1 MLMPRGQAQ
10 ALAIETKR
18 NKVLDWLK
26 SEGFSTSAIIG
37 EVLGFQRSATHK
49 TLKDMEKA
57 GLLQVEQIPAGAGT
71 IAIWGL
77 TAHGSLMATDPED
90 PNPDYSYFEPG
101 RVSPLSVGHALDVQR
116 VRLVLT
122 RQGWTTWHSD
132 RDLHRYGLAK
142 IPDAIARNPN
152 DQLVAVEVE
161 RTTKTEKRYRDIMST
176 YLQMIKTGH
185 IERVQYICPQPGIA
199 KRLQRLYAGLEY
211 VVVQGQRV
219 QLRPEHYEKFSFI
232 DFSTLKGEQQ

>member
-10 ALAIETKR
+10 ALAIEAKR
-18 NKVLDWLK
+18 AKVLAWLK
-26 SEGFSTSAIIG
+26 SEGFSTSAIVG
-37 EVLGFQRSATHK
+37 QVLGFQRSATHK

-57 GLLQVEQIPAGAGT
+57 GLLQVEQVPAGAGT

-77 TAHGSLMATDPED
+77 TAHGSLMATDPDD

-122 RQGWTTWHSD
+122 RDGWTGWQSD
-132 RDLHRYGLAK
+132 RDCHRLQLPK
-142 IPDAIARNPN
+142 IPDALARDPAG
-152 DQLVAVEVE
+152 QLVAIEVE

-176 YLQMIKTGH
+176 YLQMARAGH
-185 IERVQYICPQPGIA
+185 IDHVQYICPQPGIA

-232 DFSTLKGEQQ
+232 DFSTMKGEQQ